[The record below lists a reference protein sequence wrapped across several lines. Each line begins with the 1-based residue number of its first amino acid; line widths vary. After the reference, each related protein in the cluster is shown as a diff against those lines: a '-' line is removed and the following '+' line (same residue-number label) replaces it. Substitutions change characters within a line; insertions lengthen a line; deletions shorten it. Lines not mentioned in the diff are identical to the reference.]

1 MGLGLGLRSEA
12 RVRVSGGVK
21 LSIRRGCSVYR
32 SVRGVVWGISVC
44 IVVRRVSRVELR
56 CVFV

>member
-21 LSIRRGCSVYR
+21 LSIMRGCGVYR
-32 SVRGVVWGISVC
+32 SVRGVVWGYIGVYC
-44 IVVRRVSRVELR
+44 G
-56 CVFV
+56 